1 MRVVFF
7 GTPQFAVPTLEALIN
22 HPQIELLG
30 VVTQPDKRRGRGSQ
44 LIPSPVKKI
53 ALAHNLPVWQP
64 KSIKKHRPTL
74 TQLAQTAAD
83 VFVVIAYGQILSS
96 EILNMPRLGCV
107 NVHGSILPQYRGAA
121 PIQWSIYNGDRL
133 SGITTMLMD
142 EGMDTGPMLLKAY
155 TEIGLLDN
163 SQDLALTLANL
174 GAELLIET
182 LRQLAEGTI
191 TPTPQ
196 DNTQAN
202 YAPLLQ
208 KSDYLLDWSK
218 SALALHNQIR
228 AFFPNCYTYW
238 RDKEIKIL
246 ATAPLLT
253 ECSQELPEKISQLI
267 PQFSNLKGE
276 TGTIVAIAKGLGPI
290 IQTGE
295 GLLLLREIQLPGKRP
310 QSGIDFINGNRLE
323 QGEKIF

>member
-64 KSIKKHRPTL
+64 KRVKKHPATL
-74 TQLAQTAAD
+74 QQLAATAAD
-83 VFVVIAYGQILSS
+83 VFVVIAYGQILSG
-96 EILNMPRLGCV
+96 EILSMPKLGSV

-121 PIQWSIYNGDRL
+121 PIQWSIYNGDRS

-155 TEIGLLDN
+155 TDIGLLDN
-163 SQDLALTLANL
+163 SQDLAITLANL

-182 LRQLAEGTI
+182 LFKLAEGTI
-191 TPTPQ
+191 TPIPQ
-196 DNTQAN
+196 DDQQAN

-218 SALALHNQIR
+218 SALTLHNQIR
-228 AFFPNCYTYW
+228 AFFPNCYTSW
-238 RDKEIKIL
+238 QDEEIKIL
-246 ATAPLLT
+246 ATAPLIT
-253 ECSQELPEKISQLI
+253 ECSQDLPEIISQLI
-267 PQFSNLKGE
+267 AQFSNLTGE
-276 TGTIVAIAKGLGPI
+276 IGAIVAIAKNLGPI

-295 GLLLLREIQLPGKRP
+295 GLLLLKEVQLPGKRP
-310 QSGIDFINGNRLE
+310 QSGIDFVNGKRLAVG
-323 QGEKIF
+323 QKIF